1 MEGSLLCLNC
11 YFSERSSADM
21 RVLLAEDEKSMSRA
35 LTVILTRNNYSVD
48 AVYNGQDALDYITGG
63 DYDLAILD
71 VMMPG
76 LDGFEVL
83 KRIRAKG
90 IQIPVMMLTAKSQVD
105 DKVEGLDLGAND
117 YLTKP
122 FDGKELLARLR
133 AMTRKNTPAEGN
145 ELKFGNITLNRASF
159 ELSSPAGSV
168 KLSSKEFQMM
178 EYLMSNPGML
188 ITTERFFDKIWGLDF
203 EGDSSIVWTN
213 LSYLR
218 KKLIQIGANV
228 RIKAARNAGYSLE
241 TFEQ

>member
-1 MEGSLLCLNC
+1 
-11 YFSERSSADM
+11 M

-145 ELKFGNITLNRASF
+145 ELKFGNTTLNRASF